1 MNRLTRIMLL
11 VVTVALVAAA
21 CSSSGED
28 PAGTE
33 TGGSES
39 GVVLGRGSVPETVP
53 DAFPIPEEAVIGATM
68 VDPGRGVTEMV
79 MNLPASL
86 PATVDY
92 YTKNLPV
99 AGYEITS
106 SGGSEVDWELIFF
119 DDDVHG
125 VIGVNAAGDGLST
138 VSVQFTD
145 T

>member
-1 MNRLTRIMLL
+1 
-11 VVTVALVAAA
+11 
-21 CSSSGED
+21 
-28 PAGTE
+28 
-33 TGGSES
+33 
-39 GVVLGRGSVPETVP
+39 VPGTVP
-53 DAFPIPEEAVIGATM
+53 DGFPIPEEAVIGATM

-86 PATVDY
+86 PAAVDY
-92 YTKNLPV
+92 YMKNLPA

-125 VIGVNAAGDGLST
+125 VIGITAAGDGLST